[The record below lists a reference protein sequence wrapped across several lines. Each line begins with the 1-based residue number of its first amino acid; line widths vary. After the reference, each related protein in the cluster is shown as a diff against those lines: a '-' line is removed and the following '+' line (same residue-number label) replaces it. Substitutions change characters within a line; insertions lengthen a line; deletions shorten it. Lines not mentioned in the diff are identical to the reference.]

1 MDSALFDY
9 PLPPASI
16 AQSPADPRDS
26 SRLLLVDRA
35 SRRISHHVF
44 RELPAL
50 LPPGTRLF
58 RNNAAVL
65 KARLRFPRPTGGRG
79 ECLLLHP
86 HLPADPTGHTW
97 WCLLKPGRKLPP
109 GATFSIPGA
118 FTAIVLEKT
127 PDGPGLVRFEIS
139 SGQSV
144 PDLAD
149 QFGEP
154 PLPPYIHRA
163 GHSAAQRARDAAS
176 YQTVYADP
184 AKKIAAAAPTAGLH
198 FTPAVLAGLAAR
210 GFSTHDLALRVGLDT
225 FRPISAERLEDH
237 PIHREWYEIPPATRA
252 AVTTPGGPRLAVGT
266 TTLRALEDYLAKITT
281 PIEPAPVGTPLP
293 VLRSFSEGER
303 GVRDPSVPFNAK
315 LETRNSEL
323 NQPWLA
329 EAALFIY
336 PPRTFAAADLLLTNF
351 HLPRSTLL
359 CLVSAFLT
367 PGDTTGIAWLKEIYA
382 DALARGYRFFS
393 YGDAMLIL

>member
-1 MDSALFDY
+1 MDTALFDY
-9 PLPPASI
+9 PLPPECI
-16 AQSPADPRDS
+16 AQLPADPRDS
-26 SRLLLVDRA
+26 SRLLLVER
-35 SRRISHHVF
+35 STRRVSHHTF

-50 LPPGTRLF
+50 LPPATRLF

-65 KARLRFPRPTGGRG
+65 KARLPFHRPTGGRG

-86 HLPADPTGHTW
+86 DFVANPLGQTW

-109 GATFSIPGA
+109 GSTFGVSGA
-118 FTAIVLEKT
+118 FTATVLEKH
-127 PDGPGLVRFEIS
+127 PDGRCLVCFDVPGGATVT
-139 SGQSV
+139 
-144 PDLAD
+144 DLAD
-149 QFGEP
+149 LLGEP

-163 GHSAAQRARDAAS
+163 SHSSAQQARDTAS

-198 FTPAVLAGLAAR
+198 FTPTVLAALAAR
-210 GFSTHDLALRVGLDT
+210 GIPMHDLALRVGLGT
-225 FRPISAERLEDH
+225 FRPITADRLEDH
-237 PIHREWYEIPPATRA
+237 LIHREWYEIPAATRA
-252 AVTTPGGPRLAVGT
+252 AATIPGGPRLAVGT
-266 TTLRALEDYLAKITT
+266 TTLRALEDYFAKN
-281 PIEPAPVGTPLP
+281 
-293 VLRSFSEGER
+293 RSIPNSK
-303 GVRDPSVPFNAK
+303 P
-315 LETRNSEL
+315 ETQNSNLTE
-323 NQPWLA
+323 PWLS

-336 PPRTFAAADLLLTNF
+336 PPRAFAGADLLLTNF

-367 PGDTTGIAWLKEIYA
+367 PGSTDGIAWITELYA